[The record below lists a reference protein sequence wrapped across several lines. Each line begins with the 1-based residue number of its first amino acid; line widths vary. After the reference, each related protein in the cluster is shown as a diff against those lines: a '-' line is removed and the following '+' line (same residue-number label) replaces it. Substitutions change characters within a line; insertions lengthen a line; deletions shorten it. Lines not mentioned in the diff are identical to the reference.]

1 MKSKVSEKHP
11 ISKGIQLIDLT
22 LEDLKSTKFTAKWEQ
37 TLNLISKGKEN
48 LKDFIEE
55 MKKYSIE
62 LVKTVSEVLQN
73 MFMIT

>member
-1 MKSKVSEKHP
+1 LKSKVSEKHP
-11 ISKGIQLIDLT
+11 TSKGIQLIDLT
-22 LEDLKSTKFTAKWEQ
+22 LEDLKSTKLTAKWEQ

-55 MKKYSIE
+55 MRKYSIE

-73 MFMIT
+73 MFMTI